1 MDEKKAYF
9 QTLNATY
16 LPPVYLIGISAIN
29 RLFCKLYYTF
39 MAIIIQNFMLLD
51 TEVIE
56 KALSSQNRVQ
66 NTYLFIRAART
77 PTANNNM
84 A

>member
-1 MDEKKAYF
+1 
-9 QTLNATY
+9 
-16 LPPVYLIGISAIN
+16 
-29 RLFCKLYYTF
+29 

-77 PTANNNM
+77 TDSKQQHGVKLISSVRPSSDRR
-84 A
+84 

>member
-1 MDEKKAYF
+1 
-9 QTLNATY
+9 
-16 LPPVYLIGISAIN
+16 
-29 RLFCKLYYTF
+29 

-51 TEVIE
+51 TDVIE